1 MGRVSE
7 ASSFHAINHA
17 VGKTKSRLE
26 DIQLK
31 GSNLKRVQ
39 KPSDDPVGN
48 VELLSIRSQDV
59 DAKQYLR
66 NVSYA
71 KAQLTFTENAI
82 EELTDLMTKAKEIAI
97 GQASSLYEADIRQS
111 VAKEVGQL
119 RKQALAIGNRRLGNK
134 YIFGGFKN
142 LDRPFDEDGT
152 YKGDRNQTK
161 LEVSKDFY
169 VPVNFSG
176 AQVFFDKD
184 STQFDEKGPLDNSPL
199 MDVQDVRKEI
209 DPNYQMEEDIQIN
222 RFPAESNE
230 VNQIQNQ
237 YIEEAPKERSMF
249 DDLEALENALISNN
263 HEIIQDLLPRLDM
276 AVDRLIETRTKIGS
290 IVNSVENSENAIEKT
305 KLLNAEYTS
314 KIEDADVA
322 ELFTDLTRQQNVLN
336 ATYKASAQLMNKSLL
351 DFIR

>member
-71 KAQLTFTENAI
+71 KAQLSFTENAI
-82 EELTDLMTKAKEIAI
+82 EELTDLVTKAKEIAI
-97 GQASSLYEADIRQS
+97 GQASSLYDVDIRRS
-111 VAKEVGQL
+111 VAKEVSQL
-119 RKQALAIGNRRLGNK
+119 RKQALAVSNRRLGNK
-134 YIFGGFKN
+134 FIFGGFKN
-142 LDRPFDEDGT
+142 LEKPFNEDGK
-152 YKGDRNQTK
+152 YNGDNNQTK

-176 AQVFFDKD
+176 ESIFFDKV
-184 STQFDEKGPLDNSPL
+184 SSKFDDKGPLDNSPL
-199 MDVQDVRKEI
+199 MDIKDIRPDQEQISPED
-209 DPNYQMEEDIQIN
+209 QGFFTEEEIQIN
-222 RFPAESNE
+222 RVPATTQPE
-230 VNQIQNQ
+230 V
-237 YIEEAPKERSMF
+237 EVKRSIF
-249 DDLEALENALISNN
+249 DDLESLENALLTDN
-263 HEIIQDLLPRLDM
+263 HEIIQDLLPRLDKD
-276 AVDRLIETRTKIGS
+276 VDRLIEVRTKIGS
-290 IVNSVENSENAIEKT
+290 ISNSVDNSENSIEKT
-305 KLLNAEYTS
+305 KLLNAEYSS
-314 KIEDADVA
+314 KIEDVDVA
-322 ELFTDLTRQQNVLN
+322 ELFTDLSRQQNVLN

>member
-71 KAQLTFTENAI
+71 KAQLSFTENAI

-97 GQASSLYEADIRQS
+97 GQSSSLYEADIRQS

-142 LDRPFDEDGT
+142 LTRPFDEDGS
-152 YKGDRNQTK
+152 YKGDKNQTK

-176 AQVFFDKD
+176 SQVFFDKNN
-184 STQFDEKGPLDNSPL
+184 TQFDEKGPLDNSPL
-199 MDVQDVRKEI
+199 IDVQDVRKEL
-209 DPNYQMEEDIQIN
+209 DPNYEVEEDFQIN
-222 RFPAESNE
+222 RFPAEY
-230 VNQIQNQ
+230 NQTNPQ
-237 YIEEAPKERSMF
+237 YVQEEPNERSMF

-290 IVNSVENSENAIEKT
+290 IVNSVDNSENAIEKT
-305 KLLNAEYTS
+305 KLLNAEYAS